1 MNVSVTELILIAVI
15 LLTVGG
21 GLGVLV
27 ARRGTKALPPGGAEA
42 PPSLTRGPD
51 VQQLPPGPEAQSDA
65 SIAAAEKVILPP
77 SEKEGFFKRLVAGLS
92 RTQGQLVERLDGA
105 LRGRKE
111 IDAALYEELELI
123 LLQADVGAKTTT
135 RLLEVLKQRASREEL
150 KNPAVLRTYLQEE
163 IRQILRAGNPNLN
176 LTGQG
181 PDVVLIVG
189 VNGVGKTTTI
199 GKVASRL
206 TRDGKKVILAAG
218 DTFRA
223 AAIEQ
228 LEIWGERAGCEV
240 VKNKEGSDPSAVVFD
255 AITAAKARGVDVV
268 LADTAGRLHTKSN
281 LMDELKKVTRVAGK
295 ALPGA
300 PHEVLLVLDSTMGQN
315 AFNQARIFHEGCQL
329 TGLILTKLDG
339 TAKGGVIIGI
349 CDELKLPV
357 KFIGVG
363 EKVDD
368 LQPFD
373 PDQFVAALF

>member
-1 MNVSVTELILIAVI
+1 MNLSITELILIIAVV
-15 LLTVGG
+15 LTVGG
-21 GLGVLV
+21 GGGYLL
-27 ARRGTKALPPGGAEA
+27 ARRGKNALPQGQREV
-42 PPSLTRGPD
+42 PPSLTAGPTGPLEPVKQETGRD
-51 VQQLPPGPEAQSDA
+51 VGAGVADAVPPPPT
-65 SIAAAEKVILPP
+65 EKD
-77 SEKEGFFKRLVAGLS
+77 GFFKRLVAGLS

-135 RLLEVLKQRASREEL
+135 RLLEVLKQRASREDL
-150 KNPAVLRTYLQEE
+150 KNPTQLRTYLQEE
-163 IRQILRAGNPNLN
+163 IRQILKVGQANLQ
-176 LTGQG
+176 LTGQS
-181 PDVVLIVG
+181 PDVILIVG

-240 VKNKEGSDPSAVVFD
+240 VKNKEGSDPSAVIFD
-255 AITAAKARGVDVV
+255 AITAAKARQVDVV

>member
-21 GLGVLV
+21 GMGVLV
-27 ARRGTKALPPGGAEA
+27 ARRGSKALPPGGAET
-42 PPSLTRGPD
+42 PPSRTSGPD
-51 VQQLPPGPEAQSDA
+51 VQALPPGAEAQSDA
-65 SIAAAEKVILPP
+65 SVAAAEKVLLPP
-77 SEKEGFFKRLVAGLS
+77 SERDGFFKRLVAGLS

-163 IRQILRAGNPNLN
+163 IRQILKVGNPNLN

>member
-1 MNVSVTELILIAVI
+1 
-15 LLTVGG
+15 
-21 GLGVLV
+21 
-27 ARRGTKALPPGGAEA
+27 
-42 PPSLTRGPD
+42 
-51 VQQLPPGPEAQSDA
+51 
-65 SIAAAEKVILPP
+65 
-77 SEKEGFFKRLVAGLS
+77 
-92 RTQGQLVERLDGA
+92 
-105 LRGRKE
+105 
-111 IDAALYEELELI
+111 
-123 LLQADVGAKTTT
+123 
-135 RLLEVLKQRASREEL
+135 
-150 KNPAVLRTYLQEE
+150 
-163 IRQILRAGNPNLN
+163 
-176 LTGQG
+176 
-181 PDVVLIVG
+181 
-189 VNGVGKTTTI
+189 
-199 GKVASRL
+199 VASRL